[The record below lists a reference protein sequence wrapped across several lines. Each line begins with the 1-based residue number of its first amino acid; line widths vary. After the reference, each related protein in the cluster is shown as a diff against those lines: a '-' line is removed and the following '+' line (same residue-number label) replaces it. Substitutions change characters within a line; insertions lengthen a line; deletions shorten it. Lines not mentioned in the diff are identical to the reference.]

1 MNIIEIIA
9 KKRDNKELTEEE
21 IAYFVQEYTKGNI
34 TDYQASALL
43 MAIYINGMNERE
55 IKDLTIAMAYSGE
68 IMDLSSIGDTI
79 VDKHST
85 GGIGDKVTMILMPI
99 MATLGIPIVKMSGRG
114 LGITGGTI
122 DKMESIQ
129 GYRTELTREEII
141 ENVKEIGICL
151 TGQTENLAPADKK
164 IYALRDAIACTDN
177 IALIAS
183 SIMSKKIAS
192 GADKIV
198 LEVTVGKGAFMKDK
212 EEAIE
217 LCNIMKQIGK
227 LTGKETVCVITNM
240 NSPLGNSVGNTLE
253 IIETIDALKG
263 KISQDVLEVVQEVGA
278 YMMKL
283 SGRGN
288 NITEN
293 KEKIKRII
301 ENGTAYEKFRQLV
314 QKQGGDLQCIYN
326 PHKLGKAKYV
336 VPIFAEIDGIVE
348 SIDAEVI
355 GSVSVYIGAGRTKK
369 EDKIDHNVGIVI
381 NKKIGDYVEVGETLA
396 YIHAN
401 DEKKVNGA
409 VENVRRAYKLT
420 SKKVTIPKTIL
431 GIIE

>member
-1 MNIIEIIA
+1 MNILEIIA

-21 IAYFVQEYTKGNI
+21 IAYFVQEYTNGNI
-34 TDYQASALL
+34 TDYQAAALL
-43 MAIYINGMNERE
+43 MAIYINGMNEKE

-68 IMDLSSIGDTI
+68 IMDLSSIEDII

-85 GGIGDKVTMILMPI
+85 GGIGDKITMILMPV

-122 DKMESIQ
+122 DKIESIP
-129 GYRTELTREEII
+129 GYRTELTKEEII
-141 ENVKEIGICL
+141 ENTKEIGICL

-164 IYALRDAIACTDN
+164 MYALRDAIACTDS

-198 LEVTVGKGAFMKDK
+198 LEVTVGKGAFMKNK
-212 EEAIE
+212 EKAIE
-217 LCNIMKQIGK
+217 LCDIMKKIGK
-227 LTGKETVCVITNM
+227 QTGKETVCVITNM
-240 NSPLGNSVGNTLE
+240 NSPLGKAVGNTLE
-253 IIETIDALKG
+253 IVETIDALKG
-263 KISQDVLEVVQEVGA
+263 KISQDVLEVVQELGA

-288 NITEN
+288 NIAEN
-293 KEKIKRII
+293 KNKIKRTI
-301 ENGTAYEKFRQLV
+301 EEGAAYEKFRQLI
-314 QKQGGDLQCIYN
+314 QKQGGDLQRIDN
-326 PHKLGKAKYV
+326 PHKLGKAKYI
-336 VPIFAEIDGIVE
+336 VPILAETDGTVE
-348 SIDAEVI
+348 NIDAEIV
-355 GSVSVYIGAGRTKK
+355 GSVSVYIGAGRMKK
-369 EDKIDHNVGIVI
+369 EDTIDPTVGIVL
-381 NKKIGDYVEVGETLA
+381 NKKIGDYVEIGEALA
-396 YIHAN
+396 YVHAN
-401 DEKKVNGA
+401 DEKKVSGA

-420 SKKVTIPKTIL
+420 SKRVTIPKVVL

>member
-9 KKRDNKELTEEE
+9 KKRDKKELTEEE

-314 QKQGGDLQCIYN
+314 QKQGGDLQCINN